1 MKRMKKIMAVLLA
14 AIMTMAMAVT
24 AFADN
29 VATTTTGTNTLTVN
43 VKNGQNLNGQTIKLY
58 KLFNVTESTSGKT
71 KNYAYTVNTDYKTAL
86 VTVLTNLKTSI
97 STIPDVTETSTDAE
111 LATAVSSIGAKDSKE
126 VQKFANEF
134 TKYALEN
141 SLAATKTSARITDSK
156 TSHEFT
162 GLDAGYYLVYVTG
175 GKEIQ
180 SSLVTVDETT
190 NTVNL
195 KTEAPSITKKADKDT
210 VSIGQVVKYTV
221 TGFIPDITGY
231 EQYVYKIH
239 DELSKGLDF
248 VNDET
253 GAALEEDATT
263 VNVTVAFTDNS
274 LTVAGTTPTE
284 ATLETANS
292 RKMSL
297 DLSEWVKA
305 NQTNKGKEFT
315 VTYYAKVNKDAV
327 VTNNNKALLEYGNN
341 SGETTKT
348 TPSEAKT
355 PTYPLDILK
364 KKTGTG
370 DKLAGA
376 KFRLYSSEA
385 DAKAND
391 VSKAIK
397 VSPVVAGVA
406 GNYVVD
412 PASTTTEFESVAS
425 IDGKN
430 YNLHVN
436 GLAAGD
442 YWLVETEAPAGYNKL
457 TDPIE
462 IKITKSADADVNNWT
477 ISKDGKNE
485 DDKIIDIE
493 NSTGSLLPSTGGMGT
508 IIFAVIA
515 AILVL
520 GVAVSFIRD
529 KRKNA

>member
-29 VATTTTGTNTLTVN
+29 VATTTTGTNKLTVN
-43 VKNGQNLNGQTIKLY
+43 VKTGQGVPTQTLEGQTIYLY
-58 KLFNVTESTSGKT
+58 KLFDVTESPNGET
-71 KNYAYTVNTDYKTAL
+71 KNYAYTVNPANGYKDAIKSALGNSFTGTTDEEYAAAVLAL
-86 VTVLTNLKTSI
+86 K
-97 STIPDVTETSTDAE
+97 DTE
-111 LATAVSSIGAKDSKE
+111 GA
-126 VQKFANEF
+126 VQKFANDF
-134 TKYALEN
+134 TTYALTNTTSKVEATTN
-141 SLAATKTSARITDSK
+141 SGKITKTNKESYTFSDLA
-156 TSHEFT
+156 
-162 GLDAGYYLVYVTG
+162 AGYYLVYVTG

-180 SSLVTVDETT
+180 SSLVTVDTDATT
-190 NTVNL
+190 VDL
-195 KTEAPSITKKADKDT
+195 KTEAPSITKTADKDT

-221 TGFIPDITGY
+221 TGSIPDTTGY
-231 EQYVYKIH
+231 DQYQYIIH

-248 VNDET
+248 VNDENGT
-253 GAALEEDATT
+253 ALGEGATT
-263 VNVTVAFTDNS
+263 VKVTVAFGEGVTDAAE
-274 LTVAGTTPTE
+274 TVPT
-284 ATLETANS
+284 TANLDTANNK
-292 RKMSL
+292 KMSL
-297 DLSEWVKA
+297 DLSAWVKA
-305 NQTNKGKEFT
+305 NQANKGKEFT
-315 VTYYAKVNKDAV
+315 VTYYAKVNANAV
-327 VTNNNKALLEYGNN
+327 VTEKNNAQLEYGNN
-341 SGETTKT
+341 PKETTKT

-364 KKTGTG
+364 KKKGSE

-376 KFRLYSSEA
+376 KFSLYTSAE
-385 DAKAND
+385 DAKNG
-391 VSKAIK
+391 KNPIK
-397 VSPVVAGVA
+397 VSGSN

-412 PASTTTEFESVAS
+412 STSKNTVFESVAS
-425 IDGKN
+425 IDEKG

-457 TDPIE
+457 TAPIKIE
-462 IKITKSADADVNNWT
+462 ITKSADTEVNNWT
-477 ISKDGKNE
+477 ISKDGTVE
-485 DDKIIDIE
+485 TDKIIDIE